1 MERKNRYGNEANQ
14 EQASTHRYELLN
26 KRKFKCLSIYCC
38 FIKGRPL
45 PLGSSDIKNSWVT
58 RRINNEKPFSEDKTI
73 KCKYIVDNTSIEL
86 ERKIFFL
93 ETLEQDVIK
102 WCEDF
107 RTIMKLC
114 KWNEEASISILLGTI
129 ADEIR
134 KKLIL
139 KGQLILC

>member
-14 EQASTHRYELLN
+14 EQASTHQYELLN

-58 RRINNEKPFSEDKTI
+58 RRINNEKPFSDDKTI
-73 KCKYIVDNTSIEL
+73 KCKYVVENTSIEL

-102 WCEDF
+102 W
-107 RTIMKLC
+107 
-114 KWNEEASISILLGTI
+114 
-129 ADEIR
+129 
-134 KKLIL
+134 
-139 KGQLILC
+139 